1 MPITLDR
8 RRRAHQTDRNPRG
21 VIVAALLAAMSTVT
35 ATAQVAPSLTGTW
48 TGTLVNLPLKPD
60 APRIDVTM
68 DIGPMPTADHACTP
82 WKTTYREAGVIKQI
96 KDYQLCRG
104 AGANDLVIDE
114 GGGVKLAARWIGD
127 VLVSPFKYG
136 KLLLV
141 TETRVR
147 GDVLEEEILTVDDQP
162 ATEGI
167 VPLTPRSLQR
177 LTLRRQ

>member
-1 MPITLDR
+1 MPLNHDI
-8 RRRAHQTDRNPRG
+8 
-21 VIVAALLAAMSTVT
+21 AALTVVLAA
-35 ATAQVAPSLTGTW
+35 AIAPMQAPPSFTGTW
-48 TGTLVNLPLKPD
+48 KGTLINLPLKPEV
-60 APRIDVTM
+60 PRVDVTM
-68 DIGPMPTADHACTP
+68 EIGPMPEVDHACTP
-82 WKTTYREAGVIKQI
+82 WKTTYSQAGVVKQV

-114 GGGVKLAARWIGD
+114 GDGVKLTARWVGD

-136 KLLLV
+136 NLLLM

-147 GDVLEEEILTVDDQP
+147 GDVLEEEILTVDDRP